1 MINSALPKD
10 ASYPSLCS
18 DILPRATLPTMV
30 IDPTT
35 YITHRVD
42 FSQVN
47 TEHFSLQR
55 TNYIQGRLP
64 AGCGG
69 YGLVPIKGLKS
80 PGGCIKKPHS

>member
-30 IDPTT
+30 TDPTT

-47 TEHFSLQR
+47 AEHFSLQR
-55 TNYIQGRLP
+55 PTTFKVGCRL
-64 AGCGG
+64 AAEGMD
-69 YGLVPIKGLKS
+69 
-80 PGGCIKKPHS
+80 